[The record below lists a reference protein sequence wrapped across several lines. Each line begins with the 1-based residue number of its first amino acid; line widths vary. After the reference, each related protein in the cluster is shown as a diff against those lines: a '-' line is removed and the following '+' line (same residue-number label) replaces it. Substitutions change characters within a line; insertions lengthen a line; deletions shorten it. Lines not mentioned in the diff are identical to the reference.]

1 MPGDIVTLKDSDGS
15 KISAGVYIGN
25 GNMVASDG
33 TGTQKVDTDSDS
45 FYGYYRLSFLSDAM
59 N

>member
-1 MPGDIVTLKDSDGS
+1 LKDSDGS
-15 KISAGVYIGN
+15 KISAGIYLGN
-25 GNMVASDG
+25 GTMVASDG